1 MEPISE
7 LRSRILPVLRSWADG
22 LKADY
27 RDVTSQVFD
36 CSVGKLTEYQGH
48 VVGIDCILNR
58 AGPDEVDHVGL
69 VVSIKHLNRTPMI
82 DSAEVVWGNGRVEL
96 GMLADSVE
104 FSEANLDKLVEQLP
118 QLHAALVRA
127 LRRGLP
133 ASG

>member
-1 MEPISE
+1 MEPVSD

-27 RDVTSQVFD
+27 RDVTAQVFD

-58 AGPDEVDHVGL
+58 AGPDEVDLVGL
-69 VVSIKHLNRTPMI
+69 IVTIKHLNRTPMI
-82 DSAEVVWGNGRVEL
+82 DSAEVVWGNGVVEL
-96 GMLADSVE
+96 GMLADPVE
-104 FSEANLDKLVEQLP
+104 FSEANLDKVVEQLP

-127 LRRGLP
+127 LRRGRP

>member
-1 MEPISE
+1 MEPVSE

-48 VVGIDCILNR
+48 AFGIDCLLNR
-58 AGPDEVDHVGL
+58 AGPDDVDHVAL

-96 GMLADSVE
+96 AVLADPVE
-104 FSEANLDKLVEQLP
+104 FSAANLDQ
-118 QLHAALVRA
+118 AR
-127 LRRGLP
+127 
-133 ASG
+133 